1 MDVLSLCVTSPFL
14 AVFAGVFI
22 YIGLQHLFVG
32 LVSDQRILNV
42 SFGLYALFIG
52 SFQVGLI
59 YTLRATTVENYILA
73 NKILFISFKIAGLA
87 RLIYMT
93 EYTKIVY
100 RKFIF
105 LYVLLTVVLVSLI
118 LFSPTGYCWSEIT
131 GIGFY
136 KSYFNETTAYI
147 IGNMSIINMGF
158 DLIITML
165 LSAHTF
171 IVLIKHYLKTYSSF
185 TLFLFLIFGSL
196 FISQTYSYW
205 KNINNF
211 NTVFFQIGY
220 LIFMLVIAS
229 VLLSKHFKFAGL
241 EAELKLQDK
250 LSQEKEDI
258 THMIVHDL
266 KTPLN
271 ALLNLQKNLPK
282 DEILNLVS
290 GFTRKMQFQVM
301 DILDIYNTDNFSLK
315 LNREEWDLN
324 DIIESSIEN
333 VKFFIKQK
341 DIQLLYNI
349 QLRCVV
355 IADDR
360 ILERIITNLLSNSI
374 KYSQNGGFIEVAVS
388 KVNMDFVEIKVIDN
402 GIGIEKT
409 KLANVFNKF
418 ETINKQNNEIIQS
431 TGMGLAFCKMAVEAH
446 GGKILLDSI
455 VGKGT
460 TVSFYVSLI
469 HDYPVYPKE
478 SNLTDSNL
486 TTS

>member
-1 MDVLSLCVTSPFL
+1 
-14 AVFAGVFI
+14 
-22 YIGLQHLFVG
+22 
-32 LVSDQRILNV
+32 
-42 SFGLYALFIG
+42 LYALFIG